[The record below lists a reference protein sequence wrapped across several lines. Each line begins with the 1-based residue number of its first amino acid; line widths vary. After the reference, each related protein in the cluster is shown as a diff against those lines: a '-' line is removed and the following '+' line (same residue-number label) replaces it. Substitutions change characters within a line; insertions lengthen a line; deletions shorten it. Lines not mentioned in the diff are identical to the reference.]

1 MHPVTLVLTL
11 LLLAVA
17 DQSANAQAPIGPAT
31 DTSAESFA
39 SYVQQQRQLLATFHI
54 EPIII
59 PRGERVGDSF
69 DRASSTLI
77 AGVDDCFPK
86 LKIRTDS
93 GQLPSMTTQSNRGL
107 AAALGA
113 SGILQAEGEGSI
125 NQLYV
130 LSYRD
135 VEVRTV
141 SVVQLRNAILPKS
154 AQECEMVRPYLQ
166 ALGSSKSRATDLG
179 MPVPG
184 LKQPTRRIASVVTDT
199 KPPPIPLLIGTVYH
213 ARRVLRVGLA
223 RNLDANARLS
233 MGQKVLQVMGLETK
247 FKVSAQGGSS
257 EALEFIG
264 DSVIPVA
271 YAPAFTVTAS
281 DVAEGGKT
289 TVQIAEINPEEIR
302 LNVVLTEAIL
312 NKNNLVAGT
321 SRYGRYVVTETPAFV
336 LGTGRI

>member
-1 MHPVTLVLTL
+1 
-11 LLLAVA
+11 
-17 DQSANAQAPIGPAT
+17 
-31 DTSAESFA
+31 
-39 SYVQQQRQLLATFHI
+39 
-54 EPIII
+54 
-59 PRGERVGDSF
+59 
-69 DRASSTLI
+69 
-77 AGVDDCFPK
+77 
-86 LKIRTDS
+86 
-93 GQLPSMTTQSNRGL
+93 
-107 AAALGA
+107 
-113 SGILQAEGEGSI
+113 
-125 NQLYV
+125 
-130 LSYRD
+130 
-135 VEVRTV
+135 
-141 SVVQLRNAILPKS
+141 
-154 AQECEMVRPYLQ
+154 
-166 ALGSSKSRATDLG
+166 
-179 MPVPG
+179 
-184 LKQPTRRIASVVTDT
+184 
-199 KPPPIPLLIGTVYH
+199 
-213 ARRVLRVGLA
+213 LA